1 MNIYKRLSTK
11 MEGMADV
18 KRWTNINGRNMIR
31 FNKKRLSTIIEGVW
45 MVIKS
50 MNNRNGRNMV

>member
-1 MNIYKRLSTK
+1 MNIYTRLSTK

-18 KRWTNINGRNMIR
+18 KRWSNINGRNMIL
-31 FNKKRLSTIIEGVW
+31 KKRLSTIIEGVW

>member
-18 KRWTNINGRNMIR
+18 KRWSNINGRNMIL
-31 FNKKRLSTIIEGVW
+31 KKRLSTIIEGVW

>member
-1 MNIYKRLSTK
+1 
-11 MEGMADV
+11 MADV
-18 KRWTNINGRNMIR
+18 KRWSNINGRNMIL
-31 FNKKRLSTIIEGVW
+31 KKRLSTIIEGVW

>member
-1 MNIYKRLSTK
+1 
-11 MEGMADV
+11 MADM
-18 KRWTNINGRNMIR
+18 KRWSNINRRRNMIR

>member
-1 MNIYKRLSTK
+1 
-11 MEGMADV
+11 MADV
-18 KRWTNINGRNMIR
+18 KRWSNINGRNMIR
-31 FNKKRLSTIIEGVW
+31 FNKKRLRTIIEGVW